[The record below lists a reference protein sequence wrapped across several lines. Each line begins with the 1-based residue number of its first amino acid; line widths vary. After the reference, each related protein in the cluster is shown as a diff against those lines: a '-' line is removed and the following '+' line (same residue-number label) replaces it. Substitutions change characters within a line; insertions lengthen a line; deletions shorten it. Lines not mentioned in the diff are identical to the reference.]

1 MKKILGLDLGTNSI
15 GWSLVDLDFET
26 KNGNIDGLGS
36 RIIPMGQD
44 TLGKFDAGV
53 KISQTAERTGYRS
66 TRKLYQRVLLR
77 RERLHRVLNVLG
89 FLPDHYEQAI
99 DFERHM
105 GQFKEGCEPKI
116 SFKKNGQAKHEFLFI
131 ESFNEMIEEFRSNGN
146 QDKLPQDWTI
156 YYLRKKALTTKIAKE
171 ELAWILLN
179 FNQKRGYYQLRG
191 DEEQD
196 DSNQAKELFEL
207 KVKEVKDSGE
217 KVRGNTLFNI
227 VFENGWEYDR
237 QITKPEDWIGKTKEF
252 IVTTSLTKNGDTKRT
267 YKAVDSE
274 KDWVAIKSKTEQ
286 QILNANKTVGQY
298 IYETLL
304 VNPTQKIRGKLV
316 RTIERKFYKDELAK
330 ILETQ
335 CKLHS
340 ELNSESLY
348 EACVEELYPY
358 NQSHQYKLKNKG
370 FKYLFLE
377 DIIFYQ
383 RPLKSKKSSIGKCQY
398 EIRTYKKLIKL
409 TENGKTIE
417 KEVLVNEPL
426 KGISKSHP
434 LYQEFRLWQFLRNL
448 RLHKKTGI
456 VNGKA
461 EIDIDVTKELLK
473 SKADWSDLFDY
484 LNEQKDIDQN
494 QVINYLVKTNIIDKK
509 EKFNYR
515 WNYVEDKKYPCNET
529 RYLLV
534 SRLKKVENVEP
545 TTFLTAEIERKLWH
559 IIYSVTDR
567 IAYEKAL
574 QTFAQKHKLD
584 VHSFVDSFVKI
595 PPFKSDFGAYS
606 EKAIKKL
613 LPLMRFGKLWQQ
625 GEVSKDIVEKAN
637 DIIKILQ
644 TINFDKKRLSE
655 IKTDSDFSLA
665 LLKSFCDFESENPIE
680 GLNTYQACYLIYNRH
695 SETGSID
702 LWKSP
707 SDIDDFLKEF
717 KQHSLRNPIVEQV
730 ITETLRV
737 VRDIWEFYGQ
747 GIENFFDEIHI
758 ELGREMKNPAKKR
771 QEISKTISENENT
784 NFRIKE
790 ILEELLNDKDVEG
803 DVRPYSPSHQEI
815 LKIYEEGVFQN
826 PNTSFD
832 VLKLE
837 EIEKLRKTTSPSK
850 QEIKKY
856 KLWLDQG
863 YVSPYTGQVIP
874 LSKLFTI
881 DFQIEHI
888 IPQSRYFD
896 DSLSNKIICE
906 SEINQLKDN
915 RTAYEFL
922 KAENGRIVEMANGK
936 TIRLF
941 SIENYENHCNKYFGR
956 NKSKLKKLL
965 SEEIPEGFIARQLND
980 SRYISKLIKS
990 YLSNLVREENEVDA
1004 ISKHVVP
1011 VTGAITSILKND
1023 WGLNDKWNEL
1033 VAYRF
1038 KRMNELT
1045 SSENYATFDKSLNAF
1060 RLSVPVDI
1068 ARGFSKKRVD
1078 HRHHA
1083 LDALVIACTTKDHVN
1098 YISSLNDQRKNY
1110 SLVKKLRKMKDV
1122 QTVNYETGE
1131 IWLRKV
1137 ASDYHL
1143 PWPAFPL
1150 EAKQNLEK
1158 VIVSFKQN
1166 NRVINKTTNK
1176 TWQWVNQNGRYNK
1189 ELVKQTKGDSWA
1201 IRKPMHKETVSGV
1214 VAIRIKKDASFAN
1227 GIKQWEKLVDK
1238 TLKRQIQEL
1247 VNKGLSEKGIRDL
1260 FKENPYTID
1269 GKEVKKL
1276 LLYDET
1282 KNATASRV
1290 SLSDQLTRKQ
1300 LENITDSGI
1309 QSILEQ
1315 HLKLYTAIDGKE
1327 HFDLAFSA
1335 EGVEAMNN
1343 NIVSLNNGKPH
1354 KPIYK
1359 VRIYEEGSKFRLG
1372 QTGNKKDKFVEA
1384 AKNTNLFFAVY
1395 WNEERQKREFETVPL
1410 NEVIEHQK
1418 WRTTLPVHEMKATPL
1433 LPIDNRKGKF
1443 LFSLSPNDLV
1453 YVPSESELSN
1463 QNSSIINVEEM
1474 QPQQV
1479 YKMVSCTGSEC
1490 HFIQNP
1496 IANLIKKYDSA
1507 TKFGEMGS
1515 LNKQEVD
1522 LEGNRIKEVCIKIEA
1537 DRLGQIKIAQR

>member
-15 GWSLVDLDFET
+15 GWSLVDLDFNA
-26 KNGNIDGLGS
+26 KNGNIDSLGS

-89 FLPDHYEQAI
+89 FLPEHYAQAI
-99 DFERHM
+99 DFERQL
-105 GQFKEGCEPKI
+105 GQFKEGNEPKI
-116 SFKKNGQAKHEFLFI
+116 SFKKNEQGNHEFLFMQ
-131 ESFNEMIEEFRSNGN
+131 SFNEMIEEFREKGN
-146 QDKLPQDWTI
+146 IQKLPHDWTI
-156 YYLRKKALTTKIAKE
+156 YYLRKKALTAKISKE
-171 ELAWILLN
+171 ELAWVLLN

-191 DEEQD
+191 EEEQD
-196 DSNQAKELFEL
+196 DSDQSKELFEL
-207 KVKEVKDSGE
+207 KVKEVIDSGE

-227 VFENGWEYDR
+227 VFESGWEYDR

-252 IVTTSLTKNGDTKRT
+252 IVTTSLTKNGETKRT
-267 YKAVDSE
+267 YKAVNSE
-274 KDWVAIKSKTEQ
+274 EDWIAIKSKTEQ

-304 VNPTQKIRGKLV
+304 VNPDQKIRGKLV
-316 RTIERKFYKDELAK
+316 RTIERKFYKEELVK

-335 CKLHS
+335 CKLHP
-340 ELNSESLY
+340 ELTSESLY
-348 EACVEELYPY
+348 KTCVEELYPY
-358 NQSHQYKLKNKG
+358 NQAHQYKLKNKG

-383 RPLKSKKSSIGKCQY
+383 RPLKSKKSSIGNCQY
-398 EIRTYKKLIKL
+398 ETRSFKKWIKL
-409 TENGKTIE
+409 NENGAIDE
-417 KEVLVNEPL
+417 KEVLVEEPL

-434 LYQEFRLWQFLRNL
+434 HYQEFRLWQFLRNL
-448 RLHKKTGI
+448 RLYKKTGI
-456 VNGKA
+456 VDGKT

-473 SKADWSDLFDY
+473 STDNWVDLFEF
-484 LNEQKDIDQN
+484 LNEQKEIDQN
-494 QVINYLVKTNIIDKK
+494 QLINYLVKAKIIDRA
-509 EKFNYR
+509 EKLNYR

-529 RYLLV
+529 RYLLL
-534 SRLKKVENVEP
+534 SRLKKVDNIEAE
-545 TTFLTAEIERKLWH
+545 TFLSAETERNLWH

-574 QTFAQKHKLD
+574 NTFARKHGLD
-584 VHSFVDSFVKI
+584 VQSFVDNFVKI
-595 PPFKSDFGAYS
+595 PPFKSDYGAYS

-613 LPLMRFGKLWQQ
+613 LPLMRLGKLWRQ
-625 GEVSKDIVEKAN
+625 EDVPDDVRRKAT
-637 DIIKILQ
+637 DIINRLKSID
-644 TINFDKKRLSE
+644 FDKKRLTE
-655 IKTDSDFSLA
+655 LKTDTNFSVA
-665 LLKSFCDFESENPIE
+665 LLKSFCDFEDKNPIE
-680 GLNTYQACYLIYNRH
+680 GLNTYQACYLTYNRH
-695 SETGSID
+695 SEAGTID
-702 LWKSP
+702 RWRHP
-707 SDIDDFLKEF
+707 ADIDGFLKEF

-737 VRDIWEFYGQ
+737 VRDIWEYYGK
-747 GIENFFDEIHI
+747 GVENFFDEIHI

-771 QEISKTISENENT
+771 QEISKTITENENT

-790 ILEELLNDKDVEG
+790 ILEELMNDSGIEG

-815 LKIYEEGVFQN
+815 LKLYEEGVFQN
-826 PNTSFD
+826 PNASFD
-832 VLKLE
+832 VLNLD
-837 EIEKLRKTTSPSK
+837 EIDKLRKTASPSK
-850 QEIKKY
+850 QEIRKY

-874 LSKLFTI
+874 LSKLFTT

-922 KAENGRIVEMANGK
+922 KGENGRIVEMANGK
-936 TIRLF
+936 SMRLF
-941 SIENYENHCNKYFGR
+941 SVENYENHCNKYFGR

-1004 ISKHVVP
+1004 ISKHIVP
-1011 VTGAITSILKND
+1011 VTGAITSMLKND

-1038 KRMNELT
+1038 KRLNELT
-1045 SSENYATFDKSLNAF
+1045 ASLDYGTFDRNINAF
-1060 RLSVPVDI
+1060 RLTVPDDI
-1068 ARGFSKKRVD
+1068 ARGFSKKRID

-1098 YISSLNDQRKNY
+1098 YITSLNDQRKNY
-1110 SLVKKLRKMKDV
+1110 SLVKKLRQIKEV

-1131 IWLRKV
+1131 ISIRKV
-1137 ASDYHL
+1137 ASAYLL
-1143 PWPAFPL
+1143 PWPGFPM
-1150 EAKQNLEK
+1150 EAKKSLEQ
-1158 VIVSFKQN
+1158 VVVSFKHN

-1176 TWQWVNQNGRYNK
+1176 TWQWVNQGGQYRK

-1201 IRKPMHKETVSGV
+1201 IRKPMHKDTVSGEV
-1214 VAIRIKKDASFAN
+1214 TIRTKKEASFAN
-1227 GIKQWEKLVDK
+1227 GIKQWENLVDK
-1238 TLKRQIQEL
+1238 KLKKQIKQQFK
-1247 VNKGLSEKGIRDL
+1247 NGLNEKGIRDF
-1260 FKENPYTID
+1260 FKESPYKID
-1269 GKEVKKL
+1269 GEEVKKV

-1290 SLSDQLTRKQ
+1290 SLSEKLTRKQ
-1300 LENITDSGI
+1300 LEKITDSGI
-1309 QSILEQ
+1309 QSILER
-1315 HLKLYTAIDGKE
+1315 HLSHYTAEDGKE
-1327 HFDLAFSA
+1327 RFDLAFSA
-1335 EGVEAMNN
+1335 EGIEAMNN
-1343 NIVSLNNGKPH
+1343 NIEELNKGKSH

-1359 VRIYEEGSKFRLG
+1359 VRVYEEGSKFRLG

-1395 WNEERQKREFETVPL
+1395 WNEEKQKREFETVPL

-1418 WRTTLPVHEMKATPL
+1418 WRATLPKEEMKTTPL
-1433 LPIDNRKGKF
+1433 LPVDSTKGTF

-1453 YVPSESELSN
+1453 YVPLDGEMLN
-1463 QNSSIINVEEM
+1463 QNGVEVNMDEI
-1474 QPQQV
+1474 QTQQV
-1479 YKMVSCTGSEC
+1479 YKMVSSSGSQC
-1490 HFIQNP
+1490 FFIQNP
-1496 IANLIKKYDSA
+1496 IASVIRKYDS
-1507 TKFGEMGS
+1507 KSKVGELGS
-1515 LNKQEVD
+1515 VNKMETD
-1522 LEGNRIKEVCIKIEA
+1522 LLGKQIKEVCIKIEA
-1537 DRLGQIKIAQR
+1537 DRLGNVKIAKR